1 MSKILELIGFAC
13 VGGTI
18 YAFLGLNPD
27 DPIRWPL
34 FWTFAA
40 GALAIILFRKW
51 TRKKSNSS

>member
-18 YAFLGLNPD
+18 YAFLGLSPG

-40 GALAIILFRKW
+40 GALAVILFRKW
-51 TRKKSNSS
+51 KKKRS